1 MNWGG
6 FNTLSYGWLAAL
18 AVPLVLFYFLKLK
31 RPRLQVP
38 SLALWR
44 QVLQDNRVNSPFQK
58 FKRNLLLWLQLL
70 VLALLVLAAM
80 QPYWRSREVSVRR
93 LPVLIDCSASMG
105 ALDKEGG
112 RTRLDEAKRR
122 ARELIDGLAGGQEL
136 CFISFSNTARKRTG
150 FTNDKREL
158 RDALESIQV
167 ENVPSDCEEA
177 LRLAQ
182 ALARTTAFDEVLLVS
197 DGNFPPRVNFDLPF
211 KLNYQRLAPAGPNV
225 GLTALSGRR
234 SLNGGW
240 DVFVQI
246 EGSAEAEGAMTVE
259 VTQDS
264 TVVGSE
270 RVTLV
275 KGRAERMVFPFSG
288 DKAVK
293 LQVSVR
299 PTGFDSL
306 KADNIAEMELPAAR
320 PLRVYVTKSL
330 GSYRRVLAGMSGV
343 TLTDDATSAVD
354 LAVSD
359 QSADQAV
366 AARTQ
371 LWVGQVP
378 AELGKLVRVET
389 NGTEVVDWRRESV
402 LLQHVQMND
411 LVILEDPR
419 WSGETGEADAEKLGY
434 EVLVHGQHGPL
445 MVERRGD
452 DGLKVGVLFH
462 TDHSTLPYRVGFPV
476 FVANI
481 AQAAMEEA
489 GLAEAHGLRGVL
501 SPSET
506 WLATVDQIEFNERLS
521 VKADTAKIKTD
532 RALWSGLTFAALL
545 VLLAEWWFFQRR
557 PGGWN

>member
-1 MNWGG
+1 MSWGG
-6 FNTLSYGWLAAL
+6 FNALSYGWLATL

-38 SLALWR
+38 SLTLWR

-70 VLALLVLAAM
+70 ILALLVLAAM
-80 QPYWRSREVSVRR
+80 QPYWRGREGLVRR
-93 LPVLIDCSASMG
+93 LPVLIDCSASLG

-112 RTRLDEAKRR
+112 ITRLQEAKRR
-122 ARELIDGLAGGQEL
+122 VGELIDGLAGDQEL
-136 CFISFSNTARKRTG
+136 CFISFGKTARKLTG
-150 FTNDKREL
+150 FTNNKREL
-158 RDALESIQV
+158 RDALEGIHV

-177 LRLAQ
+177 LRLSQ

-211 KLNYQRLAPAGPNV
+211 RLNYQQLTSAGPNV
-225 GLTALSGRR
+225 GLTALSARR
-234 SLNGGW
+234 SVNGGW

-246 EGSAEAEGAMTVE
+246 EGSAEADGGMTVE
-259 VTQDS
+259 VTQEGA
-264 TVVGSE
+264 VVGSE
-270 RVTLV
+270 QVTLM
-275 KGRAERMVFPFSG
+275 KGRAERMVFPFPG

-293 LQVSVR
+293 LQVNVR
-299 PTGFDSL
+299 PDGFDSL
-306 KADNIAEMELPAAR
+306 AADNVASLELPAAR
-320 PLRVYVTKSL
+320 PLRAYVAKTL
-330 GSYRRVLAGMSGV
+330 GSYRRVLAGMSSV
-343 TLTDDATSAVD
+343 TVTDDATSAVD

-359 QSADQAV
+359 QSVDEALG
-366 AARTQ
+366 ARTR

-378 AELGKLVRVET
+378 TELMGLVRVET
-389 NGTEVVDWRRESV
+389 NGAQVVDWRRESL

-419 WSGETGEADAEKLGY
+419 WRVETGEADAEKLGY

-445 MVERRGD
+445 MVERRTD
-452 DGLKVGVLFH
+452 EGLTVGLLFH

-481 AQAAMEEA
+481 AQAALEQA
-489 GLAEAHGLRGVL
+489 GLAEARSTDGVL

-506 WLATVDQIEFNERLS
+506 SLARVDKIRFNEQLS
-521 VKADTAKIKTD
+521 VKAETAKMKTD
-532 RALWSGLTFAALL
+532 RALWSQLTFTALMILL
-545 VLLAEWWFFQRR
+545 VEWWYFQRKH
-557 PGGWN
+557 GGWV